1 MLKGGIARSRGEV
14 KQAIEE
20 LKPHLPAGT
29 TIEPYYDRGRLHRS
43 GAERTVSKNLTE
55 GAVLVVACLL
65 VTLGTLRA
73 GFLVAGA
80 IPSPCSSHHGADGDR
95 LTGNVMSL
103 GASTSASPLRDR

>member
-1 MLKGGIARSRGEV
+1 MGAAKSSGQRAHAKGENSREVVARV

-29 TIEPYYDRGRLHRS
+29 TIEPYYDRADFIDRVLK
-43 GAERTVSKNLTE
+43 TVSKNLTE

-80 IPSPCSSHHGADGDR
+80 IPFAMLFGIMG
-95 LTGNVMSL
+95 
-103 GASTSASPLRDR
+103 